1 MPLKRTL
8 KYGIF
13 LPQWQDAGKMLSIFF
28 CFTWLVALTV
38 LNNLIF
44 FAGIS
49 VATTPQQYS

>member
-13 LPQWQDAGKMLSIFF
+13 LPQWQDAEHFF